1 MLPPR
6 LPKTK
11 THQERRTVS
20 KPHSWCTIC
29 GSLLCLRNIAPTLRS
44 EVLRTHF
51 CICTLCANSFYIL
64 YTFPVSL
71 FVNPYHCLT
80 TWGDQAHAHICLQ
93 YCLVRFFCQFPNVC
107 LERLDVPASAPEIVL
122 GTSPCFYADRSSVFS
137 PDGGSTA
144 AQRLQVQ
151 AVVAAVQ
158 ARGRRWEPEVSSL
171 PCSSSGKEA
180 TSAFASAS
188 GRWANYFMGR
198 RTSKNLSSMSK

>member
-1 MLPPR
+1 M
-6 LPKTK
+6 
-11 THQERRTVS
+11 
-20 KPHSWCTIC
+20 
-29 GSLLCLRNIAPTLRS
+29 
-44 EVLRTHF
+44 
-51 CICTLCANSFYIL
+51 
-64 YTFPVSL
+64 
-71 FVNPYHCLT
+71 
-80 TWGDQAHAHICLQ
+80 
-93 YCLVRFFCQFPNVC
+93 C

-188 GRWANYFMGR
+188 GRWANYFNYGEKDFQELVVDVKELGVLEFFSR
-198 RTSKNLSSMSK
+198 ENTVGNLSGATCRSRATRAIAFGMTRTHIGDSFMTLSRWREIWRSHQQHECDQHGG

>member
-1 MLPPR
+1 
-6 LPKTK
+6 
-11 THQERRTVS
+11 
-20 KPHSWCTIC
+20 
-29 GSLLCLRNIAPTLRS
+29 
-44 EVLRTHF
+44 
-51 CICTLCANSFYIL
+51 
-64 YTFPVSL
+64 
-71 FVNPYHCLT
+71 
-80 TWGDQAHAHICLQ
+80 
-93 YCLVRFFCQFPNVC
+93 VC

-188 GRWANYFMGR
+188 GRWANYFNYGEKDFQELVVDVKVKFAWPAGASR
-198 RTSKNLSSMSK
+198 SVWLHQKTTIADALAHD